1 MSKDKGFIKVY
12 RDIREHWLW
21 ESKPFSK
28 GQAFIDLLLR
38 AGYKENKFM
47 YNSQL
52 CKTEKGEFTTSILK
66 LSEDWGWSRYKVKTF
81 LELLQNSQI
90 ISHKTDSK
98 KTIVKVLNY
107 ADYQGIENSKFT
119 TNFTTKQHQN
129 NIKTTSNQHQN
140 DTNKK
145 DKERIKKVKE
155 SKEENSAFAD
165 CENEKPWYEPGH
177 KDF

>member
-52 CKTEKGEFTTSILK
+52 CKAEKGEFTTSILK
-66 LSEDWGWSRYKVKTF
+66 LAENWGWSRWKVKEF
-81 LELLQNSQI
+81 LMLLQFEKMI
-90 ISHKTDSK
+90 LIKTDNK
-98 KTIVKVLNY
+98 KTTVKVLNY
-107 ADYQGIENSKFT
+107 ADYQDIESQKFT
-119 TNFTTKQHQN
+119 TNQHQN
-129 NIKTTSNQHQN
+129 SIKPTSSQHQT

-145 DKERIKKVKE
+145 DKERIKNVKE

-165 CENEKPWYEPGH
+165 YENEKPWYEPGH